1 MPESSPL
8 PAVVDAWLTT
18 LDQQGKSRHT
28 QAAYRR
34 ALAHF
39 GHWAAQLY
47 GMPWIPATTMPRDVR
62 DWKAHQQQVDQ
73 AAPATINQRVVAL
86 SRFFAWAVREGQL
99 REDPTQAVSSLRL
112 PAHAPKALEDRDLRR
127 LLRAVHAGGRVRD
140 SALIELLAGTGL
152 RVGETLALQ
161 VGDFQISDRSG
172 IVTVRLSK
180 GGGTRRVPLTV
191 EVRHALTAYLSTF
204 PTPMALTAPLWQG
217 KRGPLLHRSSVLRLL
232 EIYSRQAGIDAI
244 GPHALR
250 HTFATRY
257 LAANPGDLR
266 SLAALL
272 GHANLET
279 VMIYTAP
286 RFDDLAER
294 MQRMDH

>member
-1 MPESSPL
+1 MAAGSAL
-8 PAVVDAWLTT
+8 PSTVEPWLTT

-39 GHWAAQLY
+39 GQWTAQRYGLPWTPAA
-47 GMPWIPATTMPRDVR
+47 TMTRDVR
-62 DWKAHQQQVDQ
+62 DWKAHQQQVEQ
-73 AAPATINQRVVAL
+73 AAPATIHQRVVAL
-86 SRFFAWAVREGQL
+86 SRFFAWRVREGQL

-112 PAHAPKALEDRDLRR
+112 PAHAPKALDDRDLRR
-127 LLRAVHAGGRVRD
+127 LLRAVHAGGRLRD
-140 SALIELLAGTGL
+140 IALIELLAGTGL
-152 RVGETLALQ
+152 RVGEALGLQ
-161 VGDFQISDRSG
+161 VGDLQISERSG
-172 IVTVRLSK
+172 TVTVRLSK

-191 EVRHALTAYLSTF
+191 EVRRALTAYLATF
-204 PTPMALTAPLWQG
+204 PVPVAPTTPLWQG
-217 KRGPLLHRSSVLRLL
+217 KRGPLNHRSSVLRLL
-232 EIYSRQAGIDAI
+232 EIYSRQAGIDAV

-257 LAANPGDLR
+257 LAAKPGDLR

-272 GHANLET
+272 GHANLEM

-294 MQRMDH
+294 MQRMEH

>member
-1 MPESSPL
+1 MADSLVLSPL
-8 PAVVDAWLTT
+8 VETWLTT

-39 GHWAAQLY
+39 GQWAAQLY
-47 GMPWIPATTMPRDVR
+47 GTPWIPATTMPRDVR
-62 DWKAHQQQVDQ
+62 DWKAHQQQVEQ

-86 SRFFAWAVREGQL
+86 SRFFAWAVREGEL

-112 PAHAPKALEDRDLRR
+112 PTHAPKALDDRDLRR
-127 LLRAVHAGGRVRD
+127 LLRAVHAGGRLRD
-140 SALIELLAGTGL
+140 IALLELLAGTGL
-152 RVGETLALQ
+152 RVGEVLALQ
-161 VGDFQISDRSG
+161 VGDLQLGERSG
-172 IVTVRLSK
+172 MVTVRLSK

-191 EVRHALTAYLSTF
+191 EVRHALTAYLATF
-204 PTPMALTAPLWQG
+204 PVPVAPTTPLWQG

-232 EIYSRQAGIDAI
+232 EIYSRQAGIDAV

-294 MQRMDH
+294 MQRMEH